1 MVPAAVLLSFAILA
15 IIVARQVRR
24 YHALKDFGGHWSAGW
39 SRLWLLKTQSSGR
52 MNKIFTDINK
62 EYGMCNFF
70 PLSLVPPSLFALQLP
85 CLVKRW
91 RHRCHKNRSLDEV
104 AQTANTSPHP
114 LSHTGA
120 LVQRHMNEREK
131 KSHLQLHRSYST
143 TVHQTY
149 QYNGSPMAQV
159 RRPV

>member
-62 EYGMCNFF
+62 EYGMCNFSLTF
-70 PLSLVPPSLFALQLP
+70 PLTFCSATSFFGQAL
-85 CLVKRW
+85 
-91 RHRCHKNRSLDEV
+91 E
-104 AQTANTSPHP
+104 
-114 LSHTGA
+114 
-120 LVQRHMNEREK
+120 
-131 KSHLQLHRSYST
+131 
-143 TVHQTY
+143 
-149 QYNGSPMAQV
+149 AQV
-159 RRPV
+159 PQESISR

>member
-70 PLSLVPPSLFALQLP
+70 PLTCSPLTFCSATSLFGQAL
-85 CLVKRW
+85 
-91 RHRCHKNRSLDEV
+91 E
-104 AQTANTSPHP
+104 
-114 LSHTGA
+114 
-120 LVQRHMNEREK
+120 
-131 KSHLQLHRSYST
+131 
-143 TVHQTY
+143 
-149 QYNGSPMAQV
+149 AQV
-159 RRPV
+159 PQESISR